1 MKVLNL
7 IICFI
12 ILIIGAQQS
21 HAGDFEG
28 TFTLES
34 KFHEDKNDEE
44 TRKMVIQFYV
54 KDAKTLIELQSP
66 NKSYDTKILID
77 QNSNEIYHMMDAGNR
92 KLAMRKELTNGGNE
106 LIVNDYVSVKR
117 TQETKKINEY
127 QCEKYIIK
135 ANKANS
141 QVWVTKELDF
151 NFNRLFNALNDH
163 PRNQEVTSKIPFMDQ
178 LSLNGFPV
186 ASLLQ
191 HKGNHDWVRTKLT
204 EIKEKQL
211 PQSKFD
217 LSGYYVQDGNNN
229 SFIQE
234 KN

>member
-12 ILIIGAQQS
+12 MLIVGAQQS
-21 HAGDFEG
+21 QAGDFEG

-44 TRKMVIQFYV
+44 TRKVFIQFYV
-54 KDAKTLIELQSP
+54 KDAKTLIELHSP

-106 LIVNDYVSVKR
+106 LLVNDNVSVKR
-117 TQETKKINEY
+117 TQETKDINEY
-127 QCEKYIIK
+127 QCKKYIIK

-151 NFNRLFNALNDH
+151 NFTRLFNALNDH
-163 PRNQEVTSKIPFMDQ
+163 PRNQEVTSKIPSMDQ

-186 ASLLQ
+186 ASVLQ
-191 HKGNHDWVRTKLT
+191 HKSNHDWVRTKLT

-229 SFIQE
+229 SFIQQ

>member
-1 MKVLNL
+1 MWRSS
-7 IICFI
+7 
-12 ILIIGAQQS
+12 S
-21 HAGDFEG
+21 HAYLQTSSRHANSEPSNILENGFPVIYAVRAVSAAFSVPKFRRILKRFVRVSD
-28 TFTLES
+28 TLFQVLE
-34 KFHEDKNDEE
+34 
-44 TRKMVIQFYV
+44 QLFY
-54 KDAKTLIELQSP
+54 
-66 NKSYDTKILID
+66 
-77 QNSNEIYHMMDAGNR
+77 
-92 KLAMRKELTNGGNE
+92 E